1 MHAPEN
7 TSRHKDNTTRHPAG
21 TLALPAQHP
30 PIYRGLLAGQG
41 HENHAGVDASVSCRG
56 LTGLARQMCRDLY

>member
-1 MHAPEN
+1 MY
-7 TSRHKDNTTRHPAG
+7 TSEDIPRLKVDAASNPAAKLG
-21 TLALPAQHP
+21 LPTQHP

-41 HENHAGVDASVSCRG
+41 SENHVGVEASVSCRG

>member
-1 MHAPEN
+1 MY
-7 TSRHKDNTTRHPAG
+7 TSHNNSRLEDAATRQPAG
-21 TLALPAQHP
+21 TLGLPTQHP

-41 HENHAGVDASVSCRG
+41 HGNHAGVDASVSCRG